1 MHFLFSIGIQHNFYR
16 KCRSGRYVLCP
27 PANIPNAT
35 VGDTIKWVWVSG
47 IHTTTSTS
55 IPSGADVWDAPIDIA
70 STTFIYKISAPG
82 TYNYQCTFHT
92 FSGMVGSFAA
102 NPVGIKETGEIAKG
116 FKLAQNYPNP
126 FNPSTT
132 IKFSL
137 PQSGFVTLII
147 YDISGKEL
155 KTLVNNQLSSGSYKL
170 IMDGSDLSSG
180 IYFYKLTAG
189 NFREI
194 KRMVLIK

>member
-1 MHFLFSIGIQHNFYR
+1 
-16 KCRSGRYVLCP
+16 
-27 PANIPNAT
+27 
-35 VGDTIKWVWVSG
+35 
-47 IHTTTSTS
+47 
-55 IPSGADVWDAPIDIA
+55 
-70 STTFIYKISAPG
+70 
-82 TYNYQCTFHT
+82 
-92 FSGMVGSFAA
+92 
-102 NPVGIKETGEIAKG
+102 

-155 KTLVNNQLSSGSYKL
+155 KTLVNNQLSSGSYKF